1 MPSDFYKQVYQLV
14 RAIPSGRV
22 ATYGQVAA
30 LLGKPRGA
38 RLVGWALNTC
48 PKDVPWQRVINRKGM
63 ISIENLRASKAL
75 QAELLET
82 EGVEVKLKDGNY
94 WVSLDNYLWQPS
106 GNAK

>member
-1 MPSDFYKQVYQLV
+1 
-14 RAIPSGRV
+14 
-22 ATYGQVAA
+22 
-30 LLGKPRGA
+30 
-38 RLVGWALNTC
+38 
-48 PKDVPWQRVINRKGM
+48 M